1 MASISLSAS
10 KARSA
15 SDRIAGAQPLA
26 HPLEVLVDADPHQL
40 HLQAELVE
48 LLAEPVPHGLDAAAR
63 LRAHPKR
70 PVT

>member
-15 SDRIAGAQPLA
+15 SAGSPGAQALA
-26 HPLEVLVDADPHQL
+26 HPLEVLVDPHAHQL
-40 HLQAELVE
+40 HLEAQLVE
-48 LLAEPVPHGLDAAAR
+48 LLAEPVPQGLDG
-63 LRAHPKR
+63 LGVRAHPKR